1 MCGTHG
7 GSLSECREEERL
19 AKEGHTEKSLARA
32 QRELDDRER
41 EQDSERKFSREGLAA
56 AKRSLGKPAQEP
68 DTKEA
73 SKGQSQRFAE
83 REAARMAAM
92 TKLLAGGTAWAVDT
106 ESKTVR
112 ANGIN
117 LSLTD
122 LLVLHDALV
131 LAADVKCPHCGF
143 LAVVRGNH
151 CCGSTT

>member
-7 GSLSECREEERL
+7 GSLSECREEARF
-19 AKEGHTEKSLARA
+19 AKEGHTEESLARA
-32 QRELDDRER
+32 QRDMDRRER
-41 EQDSERKFSREGLAA
+41 EEDAERKFAREGLAA

-73 SKGQSQRFAE
+73 SKSQSQKFAE

-92 TKLLAGGTAWAVDT
+92 TKLLAGGTSWAVDV

-112 ANGIN
+112 ANGID

-122 LLVLHDALV
+122 LLVLHDALI
-131 LAADVKCPHCGF
+131 LAAEVKCPKCGHLM
-143 LAVVRGNH
+143 LARGNH
-151 CCGSTT
+151 TDCWP